1 MPNACVP
8 GKESFKVEELTCSCP
23 AADPLMW
30 CTDWIGTEKSDH
42 QMNVFTIDAD
52 NNITVHPNRK
62 IARRTG
68 AGVFD
73 SAESFAGL
81 IGPDSK
87 RLVQIWNSLTGVRPV
102 KRFTSGAVAA
112 RRIFAELQ
120 KLAAPAGLTAAEPQA
135 VAPAAMHSSQPAAAV
150 DQRASK
156 KAPGKV
162 AKATKP
168 ETKPGSK
175 KEIVLGLISRKGG
188 ASLGELMSALQWQKH
203 SVRGFIATLG
213 KTVSIESFRSEQGV
227 RTYKIS

>member
-1 MPNACVP
+1 
-8 GKESFKVEELTCSCP
+8 
-23 AADPLMW
+23 
-30 CTDWIGTEKSDH
+30 
-42 QMNVFTIDAD
+42 MNVFTIDAD

-62 IARRTG
+62 IARRTA

-81 IGPDSK
+81 IGLDSK

-135 VAPAAMHSSQPAAAV
+135 VAPAAMHSSQPAAV

-213 KTVSIESFRSEQGV
+213 KTMSIESFRSEQGV